1 MMRATSIRRARNGER
16 GFALAAFA
24 LSMTALFALA
34 AVAIDLGRI
43 AHTANEVQN
52 VADIAATAGATNLI
66 NGGTAATARSDAQA
80 VVAQNAVAGSTASI
94 QTSDLQV
101 GQYDP
106 TTNVFTNGATPP
118 NAVRATPSVTVQ
130 NLFAGIFGSSENYT
144 TISKTATAGFSGVS
158 VAAPTL
164 PLVIRDCQWQS
175 IAACINSSCL
185 PPPLTLQPDGSNSCW
200 SSLTTPSANKNTVEQ
215 YFPSVCHG
223 NQTPPTISVAD
234 SVNLSNGTINQLVND
249 VGDCLAAGLNTFVVP
264 IVACSSN
271 CNQSAAVTGFAT
283 VQLSSVN
290 QPAHTFT
297 INWAVN
303 DISGPAGGKTYGS
316 GSMRLYN

>member
-1 MMRATSIRRARNGER
+1 MRTASTKRARSGER

-52 VADIAATAGATNLI
+52 VADAAATAGATNLM
-66 NGGTAATARSDAQA
+66 NGGTASGARADAQS
-80 VVAQNAVAGSTASI
+80 VVGQNMVAGSTASI
-94 QTSDLQV
+94 QTAELQV

-106 TTNVFTNGATPP
+106 TTNVFANGATPP
-118 NAVRATPSVTVQ
+118 NAVKATPSATVQ
-130 NLFAGIFGSSENYT
+130 NLFAGFFGSSYLNT
-144 TISKTATAGFSGVS
+144 TVSKTATAGFSGIGQ
-158 VAAPTL
+158 AAPTL

-175 IAACINSSCL
+175 IAACVNSSCL

-200 SSLTTPSANKNTVEQ
+200 SSLTTPNASKGTIEQ

-223 NQTPPTISVAD
+223 NQTPPTISVAQ
-234 SVNLSNGTINQLVND
+234 SVNLSNGTVNQLVND
-249 VGDCLAAGLNTFVVP
+249 VADCLAAGLNTFVVP

-303 DISGPAGGKTYGS
+303 DIAGPAGGAAYGS

>member
-1 MMRATSIRRARNGER
+1 
-16 GFALAAFA
+16 
-24 LSMTALFALA
+24 
-34 AVAIDLGRI
+34 
-43 AHTANEVQN
+43 VQN
-52 VADIAATAGATNLI
+52 VADAAATAGATNLL
-66 NGGTAATARSDAQA
+66 NGGTASTARSDAQA
-80 VVAQNAVAGSTASI
+80 VVAQNMVAGSTASI

-118 NAVRATPSVTVQ
+118 NAVKATPSTTVQ
-130 NLFAGIFGSSENYT
+130 NLFAGFFGPSYMNT
-144 TISKTATAGFSGVS
+144 TVTKSATAGFSGIGQ
-158 VAAPTL
+158 AAPTL
-164 PLVIRDCQWQS
+164 PLVIRDCEWQS
-175 IAACINSSCL
+175 ISACVNSSCL

-200 SSLTTPSANKNTVEQ
+200 SSLTTPSANKGTIEQ

-223 NQTPPTISVAD
+223 SQTPPTISVAQ
-234 SVNLSNGTINQLVND
+234 SVSLSNGTINQLVND

-283 VQLSSVN
+283 VQISNIN
-290 QPAHTFT
+290 QPTHSFT
-297 INWAVN
+297 INWAVS
-303 DISGPAGGKTYGS
+303 DISGPAGGKTYGT